1 VTAHSIIPVR
11 GDLPPQGQA
20 DTYRMRASVD
30 ELLAAIEA
38 LGSRPARR
46 VS

>member
-1 VTAHSIIPVR
+1 
-11 GDLPPQGQA
+11 
-20 DTYRMRASVD
+20 MRASVD